1 MKVKSRCF
9 GFTIVEV
16 MLVLAITGALAVG
29 ILAGVQSSITAQRY
43 NDSIN
48 SFQAFLQDQ
57 YHQVGATS
65 VQLRGSNNA
74 CESGIPRGRTPCLVV
89 GRLLVTNYAYRANGT
104 SGDNISAVT
113 WDVVASGLT
122 KERIDGSTT
131 VTSLFNQPGVLAT
144 IDAATRSEHQ
154 LVWDADLRQP
164 APNGNQA
171 ARWMVLI
178 LKSPANGSILTYVTN
193 YNGLVIKQELSKSSL
208 LMTMINDNNLTK
220 EATFCVA
227 PKGFNFLTK
236 RAIVVRANGSNAS
249 AVEIAP
255 LDETVN
261 KVSPVKC

>member
-1 MKVKSRCF
+1 MTIRSHYF
-9 GFTIVEV
+9 GFTVIEV

-29 ILAGVQSSITAQRY
+29 VLAGVQSNITSQRY

-65 VQLRGSNNA
+65 IQLRTSDPVCNPGSTD
-74 CESGIPRGRTPCLVV
+74 GLRGRTSCFVV
-89 GRLLVTNYAYRANGT
+89 GRLLVTNYGHGT
-104 SGDNISAVT
+104 GSDKASAVT

-122 KERIDGSTT
+122 KQIIDESKT
-131 VTSLFNQPGVLAT
+131 VTDLFSKPEVRAS
-144 IDAATRSEHQ
+144 IDATTRSEHQ
-154 LVWDADLRQP
+154 LAWDANLRKP
-164 APNGNQA
+164 APNGNQE

-178 LKSPANGSILTYVTN
+178 LKSPASGSILTYITS
-193 YNGLVIKQELSKSSL
+193 YDGSEIKQEFLKSSR
-208 LMTMINDNNLTK
+208 LMTMITDNNLTQ

-227 PKGFNFLTK
+227 PKGFSFLTK
-236 RAIVVRANGSNAS
+236 RAVVIRANGSNAS